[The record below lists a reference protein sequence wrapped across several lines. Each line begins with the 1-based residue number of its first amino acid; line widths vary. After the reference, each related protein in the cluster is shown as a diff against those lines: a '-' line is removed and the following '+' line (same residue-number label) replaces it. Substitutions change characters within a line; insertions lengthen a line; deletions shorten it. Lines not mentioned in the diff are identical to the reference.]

1 MKTLNYM
8 LCLQLISLLSSAAA
22 EAAELSDQT
31 KITGYLSYGQNYNS
45 NLKTAE
51 LDNASG
57 RSATGQELEAQL
69 ALRWK
74 PAEQWTLD
82 LGYTHQQNR
91 WRDNS
96 DFNTTLGLWVLDLSY
111 QARWLTLGGSVHKAD
126 AELASEDFLGL
137 EQYSLYLAKLWLQR
151 YYVRVSLNQTDKN
164 FKLLD
169 DRDAKQQQLRSD
181 VFMFSADQQGFVQ
194 VGLAYQDEQTQSELF
209 DFRGPLLQLKA
220 SQQWRWLEQ
229 DHKLQFGWQ
238 WQHKD
243 YQSTAEADAEKRQ
256 DRISSWQLNWQ
267 WQFNHYLA
275 LTTQLEH
282 QNSASNAP
290 NADYSQ
296 NLAGLALRL
305 SF

>member
-1 MKTLNYM
+1 MKPLNYL
-8 LCLQLISLLSSAAA
+8 LCLPLTSMLGLAPAG
-22 EAAELSDQT
+22 AAELSEQT
-31 KITGYLSYGQNYNS
+31 QVSGYLSYGQNYNS

-57 RSATGQELEAQL
+57 RSAAGQKLEAQL

-74 PAEQWTLD
+74 PTEQWTLD

-91 WRDNS
+91 WQDNS
-96 DFNTTLGLWVLDLSY
+96 DFNTTLGLWALDLSY
-111 QARWLTLGGSVHKAD
+111 QAKWLTLGGTVHKAD

-151 YYVRVSLNQTDKN
+151 YYVRISLNQTDKD
-164 FKLLD
+164 FKVLD

-181 VFMFSADQQGFVQ
+181 LFVFSADQQGFVQ
-194 VGLAYQDEQTQSELF
+194 LGLAYQDEQTQSELF

-229 DHKLQFGWQ
+229 DHKLQLGWQ

-243 YQSTAEADAEKRQ
+243 YQMAGEAEKRQ
-256 DRISSWQLNWQ
+256 DRINSWQLNWQ
-267 WQFNHYLA
+267 WQLNHYLA

-282 QNSASNAP
+282 QNSASNVP
-290 NADYSQ
+290 TADYSQ
-296 NLAGLALRL
+296 NLAGMALRL